1 MVHIMKIGELARKTG
16 LTTKTIRYYEDI
28 GLIPEPDRDLND
40 YRKYSER
47 AIDRLLFIRDAQASG
62 LTLTEISSILELRE
76 EGQGTCHHVVEL
88 LERHLADLDEHL
100 RELRKTRKKLA
111 ALTERAR
118 HLDPAH
124 CTDPIRCQTI
134 AVGPSSGRH
143 HQHPFTSTGGAKK
156 FSKHSSANHS
166 Q

>member
-1 MVHIMKIGELARKTG
+1 MIRIMKIGELARKTG

-40 YRKYSER
+40 YREYSER
-47 AIDRLLFIRDAQASG
+47 AIDRLLFIRDAQGSG
-62 LTLTEISSILELRE
+62 LSLTEVASILELRE
-76 EGQGTCHHVVEL
+76 EGQGTCHHVAEL

-111 ALTERAR
+111 ALTERAHR
-118 HLDPAH
+118 LDPAH

-134 AVGPSSGRH
+134 AVGPMSGRH
-143 HQHPFTSTGGAKK
+143 HQHPFTITGGPKK
-156 FSKHSSANHS
+156 FSKRS
-166 Q
+166 